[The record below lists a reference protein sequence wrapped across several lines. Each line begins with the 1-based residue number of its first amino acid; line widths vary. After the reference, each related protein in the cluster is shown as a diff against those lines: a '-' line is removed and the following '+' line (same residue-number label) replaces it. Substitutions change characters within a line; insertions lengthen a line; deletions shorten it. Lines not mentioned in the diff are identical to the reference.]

1 LNSSVLQV
9 IGTGML
15 VSALWVGAM
24 ALKLRRGTEKR
35 EHLSEMAVHLA
46 ISSWFVLMPVL
57 FEIAKR
63 HWVLLTVLG
72 SVNFLFAAFRVGRAM
87 SSGQGG

>member
-1 LNSSVLQV
+1 
-9 IGTGML
+9 ML
-15 VSALWVGAM
+15 VSALWVGAV

-35 EHLSEMAVHLA
+35 KYVSEQAVNFA
-46 ISSWFVLMPVL
+46 ISSWFVFMPVI
-57 FEIAKR
+57 FDIAKR

-87 SSGQGG
+87 SSGQGS

>member
-1 LNSSVLQV
+1 
-9 IGTGML
+9 ML
-15 VSALWVGAM
+15 VSALWVGAV

-35 EHLSEMAVHLA
+35 KYVSEQAVNFA
-46 ISSWFVLMPVL
+46 ISSWFVFMPVI

-63 HWVLLTVLG
+63 HWVVLTVLG

-87 SSGQGG
+87 SSGQGS